1 MAQESFQERTEQAT
15 PKRRREARE
24 KGQVAKSKEISSL
37 AVLLAGTL
45 TLSFGSGFFYHHISE
60 LMRYYLSNVGSAQV
74 TQANMTN
81 MALVALRYCAT
92 ILAPLFIIL
101 VSVAFLAN
109 YLQVGSLLSF
119 EAIKPNFS
127 KINPLEGLKR
137 LFSTQAAME
146 LAKSILKLI
155 VVSWIAYVTINGEL
169 KNLPSLLDFSPG
181 QIQTYLFSITGI
193 LFKRTCMVM
202 LILAVLDYLFQRWE
216 FEKNLKMTKQE
227 VKEEMKQTEGDP
239 HVKARIR
246 SIQRE
251 AAKKRMMADVPKA
264 DVVITNP
271 TRLAVALRYDSAE
284 MDAPMVI
291 AKGSGHVAE
300 RIKEIAQEN
309 GVPVIENKPLAQSLY
324 KMVEIGRTIPE
335 TLYKAAAE
343 VLAYVY
349 KQKGRRGH
357 N

>member
-24 KGQVAKSKEISSL
+24 KGQVAKSKEIPSL

-45 TLSFGSGFFYHHISE
+45 TLTFGSGFFYHNISE
-60 LMRYYLSNVGSAQV
+60 LMRYYLSNIGSVQV

-81 MALVALRYCAT
+81 MALVALRYSAT
-92 ILAPLFIIL
+92 LLAPLFTIL
-101 VSVAFLAN
+101 VFVAFLSN
-109 YLQVGSLLSF
+109 YLQVGSLLAF
-119 EAIKPNFS
+119 EAIRPKFS
-127 KINPLEGLKR
+127 KINPIEGFKR
-137 LFSTQAAME
+137 LFSAQAAME
-146 LAKSILKLI
+146 LAKSILKLM
-155 VVSWIAYVTINGEL
+155 VVSWIAYVTIKGEL
-169 KNLPSLLDFSPG
+169 NNLPSLLDSTPG
-181 QIQTYLFSITGI
+181 QIQTYLFSVAGV

-271 TRLAVALRYDSAE
+271 TRLAVALRYDSTE
-284 MDAPMVI
+284 MDAPMVV

-300 RIKEIAQEN
+300 RIKEIAKEN

-335 TLYKAAAE
+335 ALYKAAAE

-349 KQKGRRGH
+349 KQKGRRGKG
-357 N
+357 